1 MQHLAQV
8 IAIGGICTSTCLSLV
23 TPFERAANVPP
34 AEFTANPTPSRGAK
48 YLDSPRFRIHN
59 YTTTSVANT
68 ALTNLEFGYTCFV
81 EDLGRRSAG
90 LTVNGRE
97 LSDSPY
103 CKMNVYNVGSLG
115 ANTAANTG
123 TESTTGL
130 TFLNVVTQYLTT
142 PSHRSRIRSCVGIHG
157 KVAGEP
163 NSHRCLAGNNCAVRG
178 EPHSVCAHARGK
190 YNQSESDSLVDINKV
205 ISDSFQVIVDG
216 TSGSGIIT
224 KHLRSP
230 PI

>member
-1 MQHLAQV
+1 MNNENCGGAVKAPKHASPPSYQSETLRSIHLS
-8 IAIGGICTSTCLSLV
+8 G
-23 TPFERAANVPP
+23 
-34 AEFTANPTPSRGAK
+34 
-48 YLDSPRFRIHN
+48 DSSRFRIHN

-68 ALTNLEFGYTCFV
+68 ALTKLEFGYTCFV

-130 TFLNVVTQYLTT
+130 TFLNAVTQYLTT

-178 EPHSVCAHARGK
+178 QPHSVCAHARGSTIRVK
-190 YNQSESDSLVDINKV
+190 ATRWL
-205 ISDSFQVIVDG
+205 ISR
-216 TSGSGIIT
+216 
-224 KHLRSP
+224 K
-230 PI
+230 